1 MDVIDSMLEIA
12 MKLMEKKRKA
22 HTLAN
27 LAKEVFEI
35 KGLKINDNL
44 ELYSQFINDFML
56 CGYFI
61 CCGEDKKGV
70 KMWNIKS
77 REKFEL
83 LEKDGVFEDPYEDD
97 EDVVNNELKDETTYK
112 KDSEFDNDYSYDV
125 DEDDDEKEEE
135 SDEIEEELRNM
146 DDLVS
151 DRDLYDEE
159 DDEDDDYD
167 DKD

>member
-35 KGLKINDNL
+35 KGLKINENL

-61 CCGEDKKGV
+61 CCGEDKKGA

-97 EDVVNNELKDETTYK
+97 EDVINNELKDETDYK
-112 KDSEFDNDYSYDV
+112 KDTEFDLDYMDDS
-125 DEDDDEKEEE
+125 DDDDDKEEE

-146 DDLVS
+146 DDFAL
-151 DRDLYDEE
+151 DNDLYDE
-159 DDEDDDYD
+159 DDDDDDDYD

>member
-35 KGLKINDNL
+35 KGLKINENL

-97 EDVVNNELKDETTYK
+97 EDVINNELKDETDYK
-112 KDSEFDNDYSYDV
+112 KDTEFDLDYMDDS
-125 DEDDDEKEEE
+125 DDDDDKEEE

-146 DDLVS
+146 DDFAL
-151 DRDLYDEE
+151 DNDLYDE
-159 DDEDDDYD
+159 DDDDDDDYD

>member
-35 KGLKINDNL
+35 KGLKINENL

-97 EDVVNNELKDETTYK
+97 EDVINNELKDETDYK
-112 KDSEFDNDYSYDV
+112 KDTEFDLDYMDDS
-125 DEDDDEKEEE
+125 DDDDDKEEE

-146 DDLVS
+146 DDFAL
-151 DRDLYDEE
+151 DNDLYDE
-159 DDEDDDYD
+159 DDDDDDNYD

>member
-1 MDVIDSMLEIA
+1 MIFCINFIL
-12 MKLMEKKRKA
+12 
-22 HTLAN
+22 
-27 LAKEVFEI
+27 KEVFEI

-151 DRDLYDEE
+151 DRDLYDED